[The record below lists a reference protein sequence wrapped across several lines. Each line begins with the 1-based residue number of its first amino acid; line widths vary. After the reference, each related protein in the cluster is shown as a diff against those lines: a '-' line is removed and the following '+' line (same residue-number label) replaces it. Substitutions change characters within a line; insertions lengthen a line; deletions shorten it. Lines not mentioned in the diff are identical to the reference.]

1 MVTFVS
7 YPRNNWR
14 VASRKE
20 EEQEVMVENQR
31 PGGMRGEKRRRNG
44 DLVTECWREKSRFN
58 SPPLLPSS
66 GAVCMLMYSA
76 RHLVEP

>member
-20 EEQEVMVENQR
+20 EEQEVD
-31 PGGMRGEKRRRNG
+31 GGESEAWRDERREEEEK
-44 DLVTECWREKSRFN
+44 WR
-58 SPPLLPSS
+58 L
-66 GAVCMLMYSA
+66 G
-76 RHLVEP
+76 H